1 MSTKKTIQINPEL
14 FKMGGNK
21 TRKVREKK
29 DMVINPIISPNNLK
43 NKFLRQINEHK
54 KKEIND
60 INNNKKNNGKNNRN
74 TTNTLSND
82 NFSDE
87 FHGAL
92 NYLSELT
99 KNKKRAD
106 IQNRQQLHN
115 RTLKQPIQQ
124 SASAIQQSHIQQSHI
139 QQSHIQQGTT
149 NIGQNVYMSSLSNPI
164 INPIQ
169 PLVQPLVTS
178 PYVSLELPTELQ
190 ETIPIVSNNQIMN
203 MKYTPTPDVPYGC
216 LKGGSK
222 PSYRSWIQ
230 TRKNI
235 DVPDIFNVNSQPSI
249 NINAR
254 PPTPPKKN
262 TFTDNIVPSEITSNS
277 NGSSREQRLE
287 QIKNKLRRIQAEEN
301 GHKPEVQNLAK
312 NLSILEPIAQIGSII
327 EDLPQFDENTPAK
340 IQEILAAS
348 QPIPEKKDPELK
360 KYIKRTIRR
369 KFTLGRSDKMR
380 RVGILL
386 KDKQTRKNVINAQKE
401 LKKTSITDV
410 RKYLRQHGM
419 IKVGSTAPNDILRKT
434 FEAAMLAGEVTN
446 NNKDVLLHN
455 FLNEETPNT

>member
-60 INNNKKNNGKNNRN
+60 INNNIKNNGKNNRKA
-74 TTNTLSND
+74 TNTLAGD

-106 IQNRQQLHN
+106 IQNRQSLHS

-124 SASAIQQSHIQQSHI
+124 GHIQ
-139 QQSHIQQGTT
+139 QQGTT
-149 NIGQNVYMSSLSNPI
+149 NIGQNVYVSSLS
-164 INPIQ
+164 NPIQ
-169 PLVQPLVTS
+169 PLVQPLITS

-230 TRKNI
+230 TRKN
-235 DVPDIFNVNSQPSI
+235 SEQQPSDLQI
-249 NINAR
+249 PSVR
-254 PPTPPKKN
+254 PPTPPKRN
-262 TFTDNIVPSEITSNS
+262 TFIDAPLIASNAAPTIVD
-277 NGSSREQRLE
+277 SREQRLE
-287 QIKNKLRRIQAEEN
+287 QIKHKLKKFQEREN
-301 GHKPEVQNLAK
+301 GSKPEYKTLNSTLEM
-312 NLSILEPIAQIGSII
+312 LEPFGPGGAVAANVNKMTLDPLI
-327 EDLPQFDENTPAK
+327 PFDDDKTEITNVQTIKEELK
-340 IQEILAAS
+340 I
-348 QPIPEKKDPELK
+348 PKGPELK
-360 KYIKRTIRR
+360 NYIKRTIRR
-369 KFTLGRSDKMR
+369 KFTLGRSDKLR
-380 RVGILL
+380 KVGILL
-386 KDKQTRKNVINAQKE
+386 KDKQTRKNVLNAQKE
-401 LKKTSITDV
+401 LKKTTITDV
-410 RKYLRQHGM
+410 RKYLRQHGI
-419 IKVGSTAPNDILRKT
+419 IKVGSTAPNDVLRKT
-434 FEAAMLAGEVTN
+434 FESAMLAGEITN
-446 NNKDVLLHN
+446 MNKDVLLHN
-455 FLNEETPNT
+455 FLNEENIS

>member
-60 INNNKKNNGKNNRN
+60 NNKKNDTKNNGKNNRN
-74 TTNTLSND
+74 SLAGD

-124 SASAIQQSHIQQSHI
+124 SASAIQQGHIQ
-139 QQSHIQQGTT
+139 QQGTT
-149 NIGQNVYMSSLSNPI
+149 NIGQNVYMSSLSNPVQ
-164 INPIQ
+164 N
-169 PLVQPLVTS
+169 LVQPLVTS

-235 DVPDIFNVNSQPSI
+235 DLPDIFNVNPQPSI

-262 TFTDNIVPSEITSNS
+262 TFTDNIVPSEIISNS
-277 NGSSREQRLE
+277 NIGSSREQRLE

-410 RKYLRQHGM
+410 RKYLRQHGI

>member
-60 INNNKKNNGKNNRN
+60 INNNIKNDRKNNGKNNQKTAN
-74 TTNTLSND
+74 SSSD
-82 NFSDE
+82 DKFSDE

-106 IQNRQQLHN
+106 IQNRQPLHN
-115 RTLKQPIQQ
+115 KTLKQPIQQ
-124 SASAIQQSHIQQSHI
+124 SHIQQQ
-139 QQSHIQQGTT
+139 QQSSIQ
-149 NIGQNVYMSSLSNPI
+149 QNVYMSSLSNPVSS
-164 INPIQ
+164 INPLQ
-169 PLVQPLVTS
+169 NLVTS

-190 ETIPIVSNNQIMN
+190 ETNPIVSNNQIMN
-203 MKYTPTPDVPYGC
+203 MKYNPAPDVPYGC

-235 DVPDIFNVNSQPSI
+235 DLPDIFNVNSQPPI

-262 TFTDNIVPSEITSNS
+262 TFAEPLVATSPLVTTIPLVTENS
-277 NGSSREQRLE
+277 VSSREQRLE
-287 QIKNKLRRIQAEEN
+287 QIKNKLRRIQSEEN

-312 NLSILEPIAQIGSII
+312 NLSILEPISQIGSII

-348 QPIPEKKDPELK
+348 EPISKKTEPELK

-455 FLNEETPNT
+455 FLNEDTSNT

>member
-1 MSTKKTIQINPEL
+1 
-14 FKMGGNK
+14 
-21 TRKVREKK
+21 
-29 DMVINPIISPNNLK
+29 
-43 NKFLRQINEHK
+43 
-54 KKEIND
+54 
-60 INNNKKNNGKNNRN
+60 
-74 TTNTLSND
+74 
-82 NFSDE
+82 
-87 FHGAL
+87 
-92 NYLSELT
+92 
-99 KNKKRAD
+99 
-106 IQNRQQLHN
+106 
-115 RTLKQPIQQ
+115 
-124 SASAIQQSHIQQSHI
+124 
-139 QQSHIQQGTT
+139 
-149 NIGQNVYMSSLSNPI
+149 
-164 INPIQ
+164 
-169 PLVQPLVTS
+169 
-178 PYVSLELPTELQ
+178 
-190 ETIPIVSNNQIMN
+190 
-203 MKYTPTPDVPYGC
+203 VPYGC

-235 DVPDIFNVNSQPSI
+235 DLPDIFNVNSQPPI

-254 PPTPPKKN
+254 PPTPPKRN
-262 TFTDNIVPSEITSNS
+262 TFTDNIVPSEIISNS

>member
-1 MSTKKTIQINPEL
+1 
-14 FKMGGNK
+14 MGGNK
-21 TRKVREKK
+21 TRKMREKK

-60 INNNKKNNGKNNRN
+60 LKKKPTEGSSADK
-74 TTNTLSND
+74 
-82 NFSDE
+82 FSDE

-92 NYLSELT
+92 NYLSDLT
-99 KNKKRAD
+99 KNKKKAD
-106 IQNRQQLHN
+106 IQNRQQIQNKQQTQNIQQIHN
-115 RTLKQPIQQ
+115 RTLKQP
-124 SASAIQQSHIQQSHI
+124 SPPV
-139 QQSHIQQGTT
+139 
-149 NIGQNVYMSSLSNPI
+149 GQNMYMSSLLAPSVGNPI
-164 INPIQ
+164 
-169 PLVQPLVTS
+169 VS
-178 PYVSLELPTELQ
+178 PFVSLELPTELQ
-190 ETIPIVSNNQIMN
+190 EPSPIIN
-203 MKYTPTPDVPYGC
+203 MKYKPVPDVPYGC
-216 LKGGSK
+216 LKGGAK

-235 DVPDIFNVNSQPSI
+235 DLPDIFNVNLQPPI

-262 TFTDNIVPSEITSNS
+262 TFTESVVTESPVTTN
-277 NGSSREQRLE
+277 SREQRLE
-287 QIKNKLRRIQAEEN
+287 QIKHKLKRIQSEEN

-312 NLSILEPIAQIGSII
+312 NLSILDPISQIGSIV
-327 EDLPQFDENTPAK
+327 EELPPFDENTPAK
-340 IQEILAAS
+340 IQELLAAS
-348 QPIPEKKDPELK
+348 EPLGEKKEPELK

-380 RVGILL
+380 RVAILL

-410 RKYLRQHGM
+410 RKYLRQHGI

-434 FEAAMLAGEVTN
+434 FESAMLAGEITN

-455 FLNEETPNT
+455 FLNEEIPNT

>member
-29 DMVINPIISPNNLK
+29 DLVIAPIVTPNTLK
-43 NKFLRQINEHK
+43 NKLLKRIKEHK
-54 KKEIND
+54 NSELSTKTQTK
-60 INNNKKNNGKNNRN
+60 
-74 TTNTLSND
+74 TNTSSSTSSSSSKTNGD
-82 NFSDE
+82 YSDE
-87 FHGAL
+87 FHSAL
-92 NYLSELT
+92 NYLSELS
-99 KNKKRAD
+99 KNKKRE
-106 IQNRQQLHN
+106 QHKSVESNKQVHN
-115 RTLKQPIQQ
+115 RTLKNSSIVKPLV
-124 SASAIQQSHIQQSHI
+124 SPVVSP
-139 QQSHIQQGTT
+139 
-149 NIGQNVYMSSLSNPI
+149 NLYMSSLTAPI
-164 INPIQ
+164 STPVAMSSIT
-169 PLVQPLVTS
+169 TS
-178 PYVSLELPTELQ
+178 PYVSLELPSELQ
-190 ETIPIVSNNQIMN
+190 ETLPTPLGNDIMS
-203 MKYTPTPDVPYGC
+203 MKYKPSPDVPYGC

-235 DVPDIFNVNSQPSI
+235 DLPDILNVNTPSI

-254 PPTPPKKN
+254 PPTPPKRN
-262 TFTDNIVPSEITSNS
+262 TFEDTIASNVLNPSLSTNINTNINPAIL
-277 NGSSREQRLE
+277 SRDQRLE
-287 QIKNKLRRIQAEEN
+287 QIKYKLKKIQEQEN

-312 NLSILEPIAQIGSII
+312 NLAILEPFSQIGTVI
-327 EDLPQFDENTPAK
+327 EDLPPFDENTNLASEKAK
-340 IQEILAAS
+340 EKEQETEKEKEKE
-348 QPIPEKKDPELK
+348 PIERK
-360 KYIKRTIRR
+360 KYIKKTIRR
-369 KFTLGRSDKMR
+369 KFTLGKSDKMR
-380 RVGILL
+380 RVAILL

-455 FLNEETPNT
+455 FLNEETAT

>member
-60 INNNKKNNGKNNRN
+60 INNNIKNNGKNNRN
-74 TTNTLSND
+74 TLAGD

-124 SASAIQQSHIQQSHI
+124 
-139 QQSHIQQGTT
+139 QQGTT

-164 INPIQ
+164 HPI
-169 PLVQPLVTS
+169 VQSANLVTS

-235 DVPDIFNVNSQPSI
+235 DVPDIFNVNSQPPI

-254 PPTPPKKN
+254 PPTPPKRN
-262 TFTDNIVPSEITSNS
+262 TFTDNIVPSEIISNS

>member
-21 TRKVREKK
+21 TRKMREKK

-60 INNNKKNNGKNNRN
+60 INNDRKNNGKKNNTKN
-74 TTNTLSND
+74 SGSSTD

-106 IQNRQQLHN
+106 IQNRQPLHN

-124 SASAIQQSHIQQSHI
+124 QSPIQQSNIQ
-139 QQSHIQQGTT
+139 
-149 NIGQNVYMSSLSNPI
+149 QNVYMSSLSNPI
-164 INPIQ
+164 SSINPLQ
-169 PLVQPLVTS
+169 NLVPNIVQSANLVTS

-190 ETIPIVSNNQIMN
+190 ETNPIVSNNQIMN
-203 MKYTPTPDVPYGC
+203 MKYNPAPDVPYGC

-235 DVPDIFNVNSQPSI
+235 DLPDIFNVNSQPPI

-262 TFTDNIVPSEITSNS
+262 TFTEPVVSNIV
-277 NGSSREQRLE
+277 SSREQRLE
-287 QIKNKLRRIQAEEN
+287 QIKNKLRRIQSEEN

-312 NLSILEPIAQIGSII
+312 NLSILEPISQIGSII
-327 EDLPQFDENTPAK
+327 EDLPQFDENTPVK

-348 QPIPEKKDPELK
+348 ESIAKKTEPELK

-455 FLNEETPNT
+455 FLNEDTSNT

>member
-14 FKMGGNK
+14 FKIGGNK
-21 TRKVREKK
+21 TRKIREKK

-60 INNNKKNNGKNNRN
+60 NNNKKNNGKNNRN
-74 TTNTLSND
+74 TLAGD

-124 SASAIQQSHIQQSHI
+124 
-139 QQSHIQQGTT
+139 QQGTT

-164 INPIQ
+164 Q
-169 PLVQPLVTS
+169 PLVQSANLVQNLVQSANLVTS

-216 LKGGSK
+216 LKGGAK

-235 DVPDIFNVNSQPSI
+235 DVPDIFNVNSQPPI

-254 PPTPPKKN
+254 PPTPPKRN
-262 TFTDNIVPSEITSNS
+262 TFTDNIMPSEIISNS

-348 QPIPEKKDPELK
+348 QPIPEKKDTELK

-434 FEAAMLAGEVTN
+434 FESAMLAGEVTN

-455 FLNEETPNT
+455 FLNEETTNT

>member
-14 FKMGGNK
+14 FKMAGNK
-21 TRKVREKK
+21 TRKMREKK
-29 DMVINPIISPNNLK
+29 DLVINPIISPNNLK

-60 INNNKKNNGKNNRN
+60 LKKKPTEGSSTDK
-74 TTNTLSND
+74 
-82 NFSDE
+82 FSDE

-92 NYLSELT
+92 NYLSDLT
-99 KNKKRAD
+99 KNKKKAD
-106 IQNRQQLHN
+106 IQNRQQIHN
-115 RTLKQPIQQ
+115 RTLKQPT
-124 SASAIQQSHIQQSHI
+124 SAGH
-139 QQSHIQQGTT
+139 
-149 NIGQNVYMSSLSNPI
+149 NMYMSSLLAPSAVN
-164 INPIQ
+164 
-169 PLVQPLVTS
+169 LVQSS
-178 PYVSLELPTELQ
+178 PPVVSPFVSLELPTELQ
-190 ETIPIVSNNQIMN
+190 ETSPIIN
-203 MKYTPTPDVPYGC
+203 MKYKPAPDVPYGC

-235 DVPDIFNVNSQPSI
+235 DLPDIFNVNSQPPI

-262 TFTDNIVPSEITSNS
+262 TFTEPVVTENPVTTN
-277 NGSSREQRLE
+277 SREQRLE
-287 QIKNKLRRIQAEEN
+287 QIKHKLRRIQAEEN

-312 NLSILEPIAQIGSII
+312 NLSILDPISQIGSIV
-327 EDLPQFDENTPAK
+327 EELPPFDENTPAK
-340 IQEILAAS
+340 IQELLAAS
-348 QPIPEKKDPELK
+348 EPLGEKKEPELK

-380 RVGILL
+380 RVSILL

-410 RKYLRQHGM
+410 RKYLRQHGI

-455 FLNEETPNT
+455 FLNEEK

>member
-60 INNNKKNNGKNNRN
+60 IKNDIKNNGKNNRN
-74 TTNTLSND
+74 TTNSLAGD

-106 IQNRQQLHN
+106 IQNRQSLHS

-124 SASAIQQSHIQQSHI
+124 
-139 QQSHIQQGTT
+139 QQGTT
-149 NIGQNVYMSSLSNPI
+149 NIGQNVYMSSLSNPVQ
-164 INPIQ
+164 N
-169 PLVQPLVTS
+169 LVQPLVTS

-235 DVPDIFNVNSQPSI
+235 DLPDIFNVNSQPPI

-254 PPTPPKKN
+254 PPTPPKRN
-262 TFTDNIVPSEITSNS
+262 TFTDNIVPSEISVSNS

-348 QPIPEKKDPELK
+348 QPIPEKKEPELK

-410 RKYLRQHGM
+410 RKYLRQHGI

-434 FEAAMLAGEVTN
+434 FESAMLAGEVTN
-446 NNKDVLLHN
+446 NNKDILLHN
-455 FLNEETPNT
+455 FLNEEIPNT

>member
-60 INNNKKNNGKNNRN
+60 IKNDIKNDTKNNGKNNRK
-74 TTNTLSND
+74 TTNTLGGD

-106 IQNRQQLHN
+106 IQNRQPLHSK
-115 RTLKQPIQQ
+115 TLKQPIQQ
-124 SASAIQQSHIQQSHI
+124 
-139 QQSHIQQGTT
+139 QQGTT

-169 PLVQPLVTS
+169 NLVQSANLVTS

-235 DVPDIFNVNSQPSI
+235 DVPDIFNVNSQPPI

-262 TFTDNIVPSEITSNS
+262 TFTDNVVSNIGANS
-277 NGSSREQRLE
+277 NISSREQRLE

-312 NLSILEPIAQIGSII
+312 NLSILEPISQIGSVI

-348 QPIPEKKDPELK
+348 QPIPEKKEPELK

-410 RKYLRQHGM
+410 RKYLRQHGI

-434 FEAAMLAGEVTN
+434 FESAMLAGEVTN

>member
-1 MSTKKTIQINPEL
+1 
-14 FKMGGNK
+14 
-21 TRKVREKK
+21 
-29 DMVINPIISPNNLK
+29 
-43 NKFLRQINEHK
+43 
-54 KKEIND
+54 
-60 INNNKKNNGKNNRN
+60 
-74 TTNTLSND
+74 
-82 NFSDE
+82 
-87 FHGAL
+87 
-92 NYLSELT
+92 
-99 KNKKRAD
+99 
-106 IQNRQQLHN
+106 
-115 RTLKQPIQQ
+115 
-124 SASAIQQSHIQQSHI
+124 
-139 QQSHIQQGTT
+139 
-149 NIGQNVYMSSLSNPI
+149 
-164 INPIQ
+164 
-169 PLVQPLVTS
+169 
-178 PYVSLELPTELQ
+178 
-190 ETIPIVSNNQIMN
+190 MN
-203 MKYTPTPDVPYGC
+203 MKYNPAPDVPYGC

-235 DVPDIFNVNSQPSI
+235 DLPDIFNVNSQPPI

-262 TFTDNIVPSEITSNS
+262 TFTEPIVSNVVA
-277 NGSSREQRLE
+277 SREQRLE
-287 QIKNKLRRIQAEEN
+287 QIKNKLRRIQSEEN

-312 NLSILEPIAQIGSII
+312 NLSILEPISQIGSII

-348 QPIPEKKDPELK
+348 EPIAKKTEPELK

-455 FLNEETPNT
+455 FLNEDTSNT